1 MKRTTAPVIAM
12 TVISV
17 FLLLSFVA
25 QGQTATATVSE
36 TIVFDYGEDKYVSS
50 RDGLVDNHYKSIKII
65 EEKNVLTFIFTKN
78 DNSCKMSQYKI
89 TKRKRN
95 SDILIA
101 KRLGDNA
108 QIRIDQSREGRM
120 EIQCNHQS
128 GPSRYDGAFILT
140 NVKFI

>member
-1 MKRTTAPVIAM
+1 MVPVVAMALTVIALM
-12 TVISV
+12 INSAVQ
-17 FLLLSFVA
+17 A
-25 QGQTATATVSE
+25 QTATATVSE

-120 EIQCNHQS
+120 EIQCNHQKV
-128 GPSRYDGAFILT
+128 PSRYDGAFILT